1 MANDDDLEELKK
13 MIYHTKKNISSYA
26 SSLY

>member
-1 MANDDDLEELKK
+1 MANYDDLEELKK
-13 MIYHTKKNISSYA
+13 MIYQTKKNISSYA